1 MDPVTHTDGV
11 TMAFPGTWNAD
22 FVDEQYQ
29 RWKTDPKSVSSDWR
43 FFFTGFE
50 LASARDEEAVVVCDE
65 EQVRRQSRVENLVH
79 RYRDL
84 GHLLACLDPLVACP
98 TDHPLLDLR
107 AFSLTEEDLDR
118 EFYTDLFPE
127 TGRATLREIV
137 RALRETYCRSIG
149 VEYMHIQDPDERR
162 WLQERIEPGRNRTN
176 LTREERVRI
185 LEKLYQANLFEQFLN
200 RRYPGQT
207 RFSLEGA
214 EVVIPTLD
222 ALVRHATGQGCR
234 EIILGMA
241 HRGRLN
247 VQVNV
252 LEKPYRDVFCEF
264 ESSYDP
270 ESVVGSGDVKYH
282 NGYFGEIAV
291 GDGEVMRIG
300 LVNNPSH
307 LETVDPVVEG
317 LARARQDL
325 LDDRDGKLVLPLL
338 IHGDAA
344 FAGEGIAAETLN
356 MSQLE
361 GYRTGGTVHIV
372 INNQIG
378 YTTPPK
384 DARSTCYATDIA
396 KMLMVP
402 IFHIHGESPDAALHV
417 VRLACDYR
425 RKFGKDVVIDL
436 VCYRRYGHNEGDE
449 PYFTQPRM
457 YHRIRERPP
466 IHEIYSK
473 TLLEQG
479 AVSPEEVERMRQGV
493 NECLEAS
500 YQARECAFPTAKF
513 YEEWEGVS
521 SEYSDEPVDTGVSG
535 ERLVTLAGKLNA
547 SPEGFSLFGKLT
559 PLFKR
564 RLETVEKGEGIDW
577 ANGEILAFA
586 SLLTEGTPIRLSGQD
601 SGRGTFSQRHSVLVN
616 TETDERFVPL
626 NAVENGQAVFAVYD
640 SMLSEAGILGFEYG
654 YSLAQPHG
662 LVIWEAQFGDF
673 ANNAQSIIDL
683 YIASGESKW
692 RRPSGLVLLLP
703 HGMEGLGPEHSSARL
718 ERFLQLGDG
727 ENLQVCNPTTPAQ
740 YFHLLRRQVKQPF
753 RKPLVVMTPKSLLR
767 HPRAVSKLEDFTS
780 GFFRTLLAEDKTV
793 GPERVLFC
801 SGKIYYEL
809 LQRREELRAE
819 DLALVRLEQLH
830 PFPRRELE
838 EVAERYGEAKE
849 WCWVQEEPENMGA
862 WQFVR
867 PRLAGLVHRHIRYIG
882 RRPAATPAPG
892 FHNIY
897 KMQQEAVISE
907 AVGPKP

>member
-1 MDPVTHTDGV
+1 MI
-11 TMAFPGTWNAD
+11 FPGTWNAD
-22 FVDEQYQ
+22 FIDEQYQ
-29 RWKTDPKSVSSDWR
+29 RWKTDPESVSSDWR
-43 FFFTGFE
+43 FFFTGFD
-50 LASARDEEAVVVCDE
+50 LAVAREREAVIVYDE
-65 EQVRRQSRVENLVH
+65 DQVRRQSWVDALVH
-79 RYRDL
+79 AYRDL

-98 TDHPLLDLR
+98 TDHPLLDLK
-107 AFSLTEEDLDR
+107 AFHLTDQDLDR
-118 EFYTDLFPE
+118 EFYADLVPQ

-149 VEYMHIQDPDERR
+149 VEYMHLQDPNERR
-162 WLQERIEPGRNRTN
+162 WLQERIDPVRTRTS

-214 EVVIPTLD
+214 EVVIPMLD
-222 ALVRHATGQGCR
+222 ALVRYAADAGCR

-282 NGYFGEIAV
+282 NGYFGDVAL
-291 GDGEVMRIG
+291 GDGRVMRLV

-317 LARARQDL
+317 LARARQEL
-325 LDDRDGKLVLPLL
+325 LGDGDGKLVLPLL

-344 FAGEGIAAETLN
+344 FAGEGIVAETLN

-361 GYRTGGTVHIV
+361 GYRTGGTVHLI

-384 DARSTCYATDIA
+384 DARSTSYSTDIA

-402 IFHIHGESPDAALHV
+402 VFHVHGESPEAAIHV

-425 RKFGKDVVIDL
+425 RQFGKDVVIDV

-449 PYFTQPRM
+449 PYFTQPQM
-457 YHRIRERPP
+457 YTRIRERQP
-466 IHEIYSK
+466 IPKLYSQA
-473 TLLEQG
+473 LLGEKLLDEEDVQRIQQG
-479 AVSPEEVERMRQGV
+479 I
-493 NECLEAS
+493 NECLENS
-500 YQARECAFPTAKF
+500 YQGRECVFPAPRF
-513 YEEWEGVS
+513 YEDWEGIG
-521 SEYSDEPVDTGVSG
+521 SEYSDQAVETGIPG
-535 ERLVTLAGKLNA
+535 ERLLAYARRLN
-547 SPEGFSLFGKLT
+547 SVPQGFSLYSKLMAI
-559 PLFKR
+559 LKR

-577 ANGEILAFA
+577 ANAETLAFA
-586 SLLTEGTPIRLSGQD
+586 SLLTEGVPIRLSGQD
-601 SGRGTFSQRHSVLVN
+601 SRRGTFSQRHSVLIDTK
-616 TETDERFVPL
+616 TEEGFIPLSSLDET
-626 NAVENGQAVFAVYD
+626 QAPFSIYD
-640 SMLSEAGILGFEYG
+640 SILSEAGVLAFEYG

-662 LVIWEAQFGDF
+662 LVMWEAQFGDF
-673 ANNAQSIIDL
+673 INNAQAIVDL

-692 RRPSGLVLLLP
+692 GRPSGLVLLLP
-703 HGMEGLGPEHSSARL
+703 HGLEGLGPEHSSARL
-718 ERFLQLGDG
+718 ERFLELSVGDS
-727 ENLQVCNPTTPAQ
+727 LQVCNPTTPAQ
-740 YFHLLRRQVKQPF
+740 YFHLLRRQVKQSF

-767 HPRAVSKLEDFTS
+767 HPRAVSKIEDFTA
-780 GFFRTLLAEDKTV
+780 GFFRPVLAENETAE
-793 GPERVLFC
+793 PERVLLC

-809 LQRREELRAE
+809 LQRREDLRMSQPV
-819 DLALVRLEQLH
+819 LVRLEQLN
-830 PFPRRELE
+830 PFPQNQLE
-838 EVAERYGEAKE
+838 EIVDRYSSTQE

-862 WQFVR
+862 WNFVR
-867 PRLAGLVHRHIRYIG
+867 PRLAALVHKHIRYIG
-882 RRPAATPAPG
+882 RKAAPSPSPG

-897 KMQQEAVISE
+897 KIEQEAVIAE
-907 AVGPKP
+907 AVGAKA

>member
-1 MDPVTHTDGV
+1 
-11 TMAFPGTWNAD
+11 MAFTGGWNAE
-22 FVDEQYQ
+22 FIDEQYQ
-29 RWKTDPKSVSSDWR
+29 RWKADPNSVSSDWR

-50 LASARDEEAVVVCDE
+50 LASTREREAVVVCDE
-65 EQVRRQSRVENLVH
+65 EQVRRQSRVESLVH

-84 GHLLACLDPLVACP
+84 GHLLACLDPLGACP
-98 TDHPLLDLR
+98 TDHPLLNVKALN
-107 AFSLTEEDLDR
+107 LTEDDLDR

-127 TGRATLREIV
+127 SGRGTLREII
-137 RALRETYCRSIG
+137 RSLRETYCRSIG
-149 VEYMHIQDPDERR
+149 VEYMHLQDPNERR
-162 WLQERIEPGRNRTN
+162 WLQERMEPARNRPD
-176 LTREERVRI
+176 LGRDERVRI
-185 LEKLYQANLFEQFLN
+185 LEKLCQANVFDLFLN
-200 RRYPGQT
+200 KRYPGQT

-214 EVVIPTLD
+214 EIIIPMLD
-222 ALVRHATGQGCR
+222 ALVRHVAGKGCR

-252 LEKPYRDVFCEF
+252 LEKPYKEVFCEF

-282 NGYFGEIAV
+282 NGYLSDV
-291 GDGEVMRIG
+291 RLPDGGVIRMV

-325 LDDRDGKLVLPLL
+325 LGDREGRRVLPLL

-344 FAGEGIAAETLN
+344 FAGEGLVAETLN

-361 GYRTGGTVHIV
+361 GYRTGGTVHLV

-378 YTTPPK
+378 YTTLPK
-384 DARSTCYATDIA
+384 DARSTRYSTDVA

-402 IFHIHGESPDAALHV
+402 IFHVHGESPEAAIHV
-417 VRLACDYR
+417 VKLACDYR
-425 RKFGKDVVIDL
+425 MEFGKDVVIDL

-457 YHRIRERPP
+457 YDRIRERAP
-466 IHEIYSK
+466 IHEIYSR
-473 TLLEQG
+473 TLLDEKI
-479 AVSPEEVERMRQGV
+479 VSPEDVERIRRGIT
-493 NECLEAS
+493 ECLEAS
-500 YQARECAFPTAKF
+500 YQARECVFPTLRF
-513 YEEWEGVS
+513 YENWEGLS
-521 SEYSDEPVDTGVSG
+521 SEYSEQPVETGVAG
-535 ERLVTLAGKLNA
+535 ERLRGLAGRLNTI
-547 SPEGFSLFGKLT
+547 PEGFSLFAKLA

-577 ANGEILAFA
+577 ANGETLAFA
-586 SLLTEGTPIRLSGQD
+586 SLLTEGIPVRLSGQD
-601 SGRGTFSQRHSVLVN
+601 SRRGTFSQRHSVLVDTK
-616 TETDERFVPL
+616 TEARLVPL
-626 NAVENGQAVFAVYD
+626 NAVENGQAVFSVYD

-767 HPRAVSKLEDFTS
+767 HPRAVSRLEDLAS
-780 GFFRTLLAEDKTV
+780 GHFRAVLADGEAGKAD
-793 GPERVLFC
+793 RVLFC
-801 SGKIYYEL
+801 TGKIYYEL
-809 LQRREELRAE
+809 LQRREEVKAAG
-819 DLALVRLEQLH
+819 LALVRLEQLH
-830 PFPRRELE
+830 PFPKKELE
-838 EVAERYGEAKE
+838 KLVGWYGEARE

-862 WQFVR
+862 WSFVR
-867 PRLAGLVHRHIRYIG
+867 PRLAGLVHKHIRYIG
-882 RRPAATPAPG
+882 RKAAASPSPG
-892 FHNIY
+892 FRNIY
-897 KMQQEAVISE
+897 RIQQEAVISE

>member
-1 MDPVTHTDGV
+1 
-11 TMAFPGTWNAD
+11 MAFTGSWNAE
-22 FVDEQYQ
+22 FIDEQYQ
-29 RWKTDPKSVSSDWR
+29 HWKADPNSVSPDWR

-50 LASARDEEAVVVCDE
+50 LASTREQEAVVVCDE
-65 EQVRRQSRVENLVH
+65 EQVRRQSRVESLVH

-98 TDHPLLDLR
+98 TDHPLLDLK
-107 AFSLTEEDLDR
+107 AFHLTDEDLDR
-118 EFYTDLFPE
+118 EFYADLFPHA
-127 TGRATLREIV
+127 GRATLREIV
-137 RALRETYCRSIG
+137 LALRETYCRSIG
-149 VEYMHIQDPDERR
+149 VEYMHIQDPDERH
-162 WLQERIEPGRNRTN
+162 WLQERIEPVRNRTS

-214 EVVIPTLD
+214 EVVVPMLD
-222 ALVRHATGQGCR
+222 ALVRHAAGQGCR
-234 EIILGMA
+234 EIVFGMA

-270 ESVVGSGDVKYH
+270 ESVMGSGDVKYH
-282 NGYFGEIAV
+282 NGYLADV
-291 GDGEVMRIG
+291 RLPDGSIVRMV

-317 LARARQDL
+317 LARARQDVVGE
-325 LDDRDGKLVLPLL
+325 RDGKRVLPLL

-344 FAGEGIAAETLN
+344 FAGEGIVAETLN

-361 GYRTGGTVHIV
+361 GYRTGGTVHLI

-384 DARSTCYATDIA
+384 DARSTCYSTDSA

-402 IFHIHGESPDAALHV
+402 IFHVHGESPEAALHV

-425 RKFGKDVVIDL
+425 MEFGKDVVID
-436 VCYRRYGHNEGDE
+436 VVSYRRYGHNEGDE

-457 YHRIRERPP
+457 YDRIRERVP
-466 IHEIYSK
+466 IHEIYSR
-473 TLLEQG
+473 TLLDEKI
-479 AVSPEEVERMRQGV
+479 VSPEDVERIRRGI
-493 NECLEAS
+493 NDCLERS
-500 YQARECAFPTAKF
+500 YQGRECVFPATRF
-513 YEEWEGVS
+513 YENWEGLS
-521 SEYSDEPVDTGVSG
+521 SEYSEQPVETGVAG
-535 ERLVTLAGKLNA
+535 ERLLALARKLNTI
-547 SPEGFSLFGKLT
+547 PDGFSLFAKLA
-559 PLFKR
+559 PLLNR
-564 RLETVEKGEGIDW
+564 RLETVEKGDGIDW
-577 ANGEILAFA
+577 ANAETLAFA
-586 SLLTEGTPIRLSGQD
+586 SLLTEGIPIRLSGQD
-601 SGRGTFSQRHSVLVN
+601 SRRGTFSQRHSVLADTK
-616 TETDERFVPL
+616 TEEGFIPL
-626 NAVENGQAVFAVYD
+626 SSLEETQAPFSIYD
-640 SMLSEAGILGFEYG
+640 SMLSEAGVLGFEYG

-692 RRPSGLVLLLP
+692 GRQSGLVLLLP
-703 HGMEGLGPEHSSARL
+703 HGLEGLGPEHSSARL

-767 HPRAVSKLEDFTS
+767 HPRAVSGLRDLAS
-780 GFFRTLLAEDKTV
+780 GHFRPVLADDETGKVD
-793 GPERVLFC
+793 RVVVC
-801 SGKIYYEL
+801 SGKLYYEL
-809 LQRREELRAE
+809 LQRREEVKAAG
-819 DLALVRLEQLH
+819 LALVRLEQLH
-830 PFPRRELE
+830 PFPKKELGE
-838 EVAERYGEAKE
+838 IASRYGEARE

-862 WQFVR
+862 WTFVR
-867 PRLAGLVHRHIRYIG
+867 PRLAGLVHKHIRYIG
-882 RRPAATPAPG
+882 RKAAASPSPG

-897 KMQQEAVISE
+897 KIQQEAVIAA

>member
-1 MDPVTHTDGV
+1 
-11 TMAFPGTWNAD
+11 MAFTAGWNAE
-22 FVDEQYQ
+22 FIDEQYQ
-29 RWKTDPKSVSSDWR
+29 RWKVDPNSVSSDWR

-50 LASARDEEAVVVCDE
+50 LASAREQAAVVVCDE
-65 EQVRRQSRVENLVH
+65 EQVRRQSRVESLVH

-98 TDHPLLDLR
+98 TDHPLLNLR
-107 AFSLTEEDLDR
+107 AFNLAEDDLDR
-118 EFYTDLFPE
+118 EFYTNLFPE
-127 TGRATLREIV
+127 TGRATLREII
-137 RALRETYCRSIG
+137 RALRETYCQSVG
-149 VEYMHIQDPDERR
+149 VEYMHLQDPEERR
-162 WLQERIEPGRNRTN
+162 WLQERLEPDRNRPG
-176 LTREERVRI
+176 LGRDEQLRL
-185 LEKLYQANLFEQFLN
+185 LEKLLQANLFELFLN
-200 RRYPGQT
+200 KRYPGQT

-214 EVVIPTLD
+214 EVVIPMLD
-222 ALVRHATGQGCR
+222 TLVRHAAGKGCR
-234 EIILGMA
+234 EIIVGMA

-252 LEKPYRDVFCEF
+252 LEKPYKDVFCEF

-282 NGYFGEIAV
+282 NGYFGDVAV
-291 GDGEVMRIG
+291 GDGNVMRMV

-317 LARARQDL
+317 IARSRQDL
-325 LDDRDGKLVLPLL
+325 LGDREGKRVLPLL

-344 FAGEGIAAETLN
+344 FAGEGIVPETLN

-361 GYRTGGTVHIV
+361 GYRTGGTVHII

-378 YTTPPK
+378 YTTLPK
-384 DARSTCYATDIA
+384 DARSTRYSTDMA

-402 IFHIHGESPDAALHV
+402 IFHVHGEELEAALRV
-417 VRLACDYR
+417 IKLACDYR
-425 RKFGKDVVIDL
+425 MEFGKDVVIDL

-449 PYFTQPRM
+449 PYFTQPQM
-457 YHRIRERPP
+457 YNRIRERAP
-466 IHEIYSK
+466 IHEIYSR
-473 TLLEQG
+473 TLLEQKI
-479 AVSPEEVERMRQGV
+479 VSPGEVEGMRRGV

-500 YQARECAFPTAKF
+500 YQARECVFPTAKF

-521 SEYSDEPVDTGVSG
+521 QEYSDEPVQTGFSG
-535 ERLVTLAGKLNA
+535 ERLFALARKLNTG
-547 SPEGFSLFGKLT
+547 PEGFSLFAKLT

-577 ANGEILAFA
+577 ANAESLAFA
-586 SLLTEGTPIRLSGQD
+586 SLLTEGISIRLSGQD

-616 TETDERFVPL
+616 TETDGRFVPL
-626 NAVENGQAVFAVYD
+626 NSLEKGQAVFSVFD

-662 LVIWEAQFGDF
+662 LTMWEAQFGDF

-692 RRPSGLVLLLP
+692 RRSSGLVLLLP

-718 ERFLQLGDG
+718 ERFLQLCDG

-767 HPRAVSKLEDFTS
+767 HPRAVSKLGDFTS
-780 GFFRTLLAEDKTV
+780 GSFRPLLAEDEMA

-809 LQRREELRAE
+809 LHRRGELKAE
-819 DLALVRLEQLH
+819 GLALVRLEQLH

-838 EVAERYGEAKE
+838 EIAGRYGEAKE

-867 PRLAGLVHRHIRYIG
+867 PRLAALVHQHIRYIG
-882 RRPAATPAPG
+882 RRPAASPAPG

>member
-1 MDPVTHTDGV
+1 MT
-11 TMAFPGTWNAD
+11 FPGAWNAD
-22 FVDEQYQ
+22 FIDEQYQ
-29 RWKTDPKSVSSDWR
+29 RWKTDPNSVSSDWR
-43 FFFTGFE
+43 FFFTGFD
-50 LASARDEEAVVVCDE
+50 LASTRERETVVVCDE
-65 EQVRRQSRVENLVH
+65 EQMRRQSWVDALVH

-98 TDHPLLDLR
+98 TDHPLLDLK
-107 AFSLTEEDLDR
+107 AFHLTDEDLDR
-118 EFYTDLFPE
+118 EFYADLVHQ

-137 RALRETYCRSIG
+137 RVLRETYCRSIG
-149 VEYMHIQDPDERR
+149 IEYMHLQDPDERR
-162 WLQERIEPGRNRTN
+162 WVQERVEPVRNRTS

-185 LEKLYQANLFEQFLN
+185 LKKLYQANLFEQFLN

-214 EVVIPTLD
+214 EVVIPMLD
-222 ALVRHATGQGCR
+222 ALVRYAAGQGCR

-252 LEKPYRDVFCEF
+252 LGKPYRDVFCEF

-282 NGYFGEIAV
+282 NGYFGDLAV
-291 GDGEVMRIG
+291 ADGNMVRML

-317 LARARQDL
+317 FARARQDL
-325 LDDRDGKLVLPLL
+325 LADREGKRVLPLL

-344 FAGEGIAAETLN
+344 FAGEGIVAETLN

-361 GYRTGGTVHIV
+361 GYRTGGTVHII

-384 DARSTCYATDIA
+384 DARSTCYSTDIA

-402 IFHIHGESPDAALHV
+402 IFHVHGESPDAAIHV

-425 RKFGKDVVIDL
+425 RQFGKDVVIDL

-449 PYFTQPRM
+449 PYFTQPQM
-457 YHRIRERPP
+457 YTRIRERPP
-466 IHEIYSK
+466 IHKLYSQ
-473 TLLEQG
+473 TLLEEKLITEDDIQRTQQG
-479 AVSPEEVERMRQGV
+479 I
-493 NECLEAS
+493 NECLESS
-500 YQARECAFPTAKF
+500 YQGRECVFPVTRF
-513 YEEWEGVS
+513 YDDWEGIG
-521 SEYSDEPVDTGVSG
+521 SEYSDQAVETGVSG
-535 ERLVTLAGKLNA
+535 ERLLAYARKLNTVPQRL
-547 SPEGFSLFGKLT
+547 SVYSKLMAI
-559 PLFKR
+559 LKR
-564 RLETVEKGEGIDW
+564 RLETVEKGEGLDW
-577 ANGEILAFA
+577 ANAETLAFA
-586 SLLTEGTPIRLSGQD
+586 SLLTEGIPIRLSGQD
-601 SGRGTFSQRHSVLVN
+601 SRRGTFSQRHSVLVN
-616 TETDERFVPL
+616 TETEEGIIPL
-626 NAVENGQAVFAVYD
+626 SSLEETQAPFSIYD
-640 SMLSEAGILGFEYG
+640 SILSEEGVLAFEYG

-662 LVIWEAQFGDF
+662 LVMWEAQFGDF
-673 ANNAQSIIDL
+673 INNAQAIVDL
-683 YIASGESKW
+683 FIASGESKW
-692 RRPSGLVLLLP
+692 GRPSGLVLLLP
-703 HGMEGLGPEHSSARL
+703 HGLEGLGPEHSSARL
-718 ERFLQLGDG
+718 ERFLQLCAG

-767 HPRAVSKLEDFTS
+767 HPRAVSRLEDFTS
-780 GFFRTLLAEDKTV
+780 GFFRPVLADGESGKPD
-793 GPERVLFC
+793 RVLFC
-801 SGKIYYEL
+801 SGKLYYEL
-809 LQRREELRAE
+809 LQRREEVKAAR
-819 DLALVRLEQLH
+819 LALVRLEQLH
-830 PFPRRELE
+830 PFPKKELE
-838 EVAERYGEAKE
+838 ELARRYGEARE

-867 PRLAGLVHRHIRYIG
+867 PRLAALVHKHIRYIG
-882 RRPAATPAPG
+882 RKAAASPSPG

-897 KMQQEAVISE
+897 KIQQEAVISE